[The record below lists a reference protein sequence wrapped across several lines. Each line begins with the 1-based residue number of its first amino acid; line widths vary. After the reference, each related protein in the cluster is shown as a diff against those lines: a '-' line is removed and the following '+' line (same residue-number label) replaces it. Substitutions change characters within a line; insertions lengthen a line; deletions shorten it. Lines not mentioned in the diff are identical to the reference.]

1 MFYMLILY
9 HRFIYLFFTVLRKYA
24 VCKQTYPKE
33 SFSARRKY
41 LQQLIITQ
49 EFFVELHG
57 NIHLFF
63 AVDSVHF
70 MLFIWGFQWS
80 MQCYSTSQIALI
92 L

>member
-33 SFSARRKY
+33 SFSGRRKY

-57 NIHLFF
+57 NIHLFLPWIVF
-63 AVDSVHF
+63 TSGC
-70 MLFIWGFQWS
+70 LFGGFS
-80 MQCYSTSQIALI
+80 GPCNVIRPPK
-92 L
+92 